1 MKRNMKL
8 VKEILGFIEHA
19 GTLDG
24 STHSEL
30 MEEILATHGVLDS
43 GGEAEEALVDD
54 ITYQLAIL
62 ESGGL
67 LLRTEIEP
75 VGDRLDETCY
85 QLTWAGHDYL
95 DENRS
100 NPSRPFKSML

>member
-1 MKRNMKL
+1 MKRDMKL
-8 VKEILGFIEHA
+8 VKEILGFIEQA

-43 GGEAEEALVDD
+43 GGETEEALVED
-54 ITYQLAIL
+54 ITYQLGIL

-67 LLRTEIEP
+67 LLRIELDP
-75 VGDRLDETCY
+75 IGDRPDETYY

-95 DENRS
+95 DA
-100 NPSRPFKSML
+100 NPSTASPSYKGML

>member
-1 MKRNMKL
+1 MKRDMKL

-30 MEEILATHGVLDS
+30 MEEILASHGVLNS
-43 GGEAEEALVDD
+43 GGEAEEALVEE
-54 ITYQLAIL
+54 IAYQLGIL

-75 VGDRLDETCY
+75 LGDRPDETYY
-85 QLTWAGHDYL
+85 QLTWAGHDLL
-95 DENRS
+95 DAILK
-100 NPSRPFKSML
+100 PQYQ